1 MAEPIKTEVDAISST
16 ENSHVEA
23 ASPVATPASK
33 KVTLHSEKQ
42 DVGEKDIGH
51 VKPKGPSRNNSV
63 YSSSGRKVSEWEAL
77 QMVAAGDYDT
87 INREIDAVEADL
99 VAMNIQSTWY
109 KPQLKL
115 SDPRYFTWLL
125 VG

>member
-1 MAEPIKTEVDAISST
+1 MAEPIKPEVGAISAT
-16 ENSHVEA
+16 EKSPVEA
-23 ASPVATPASK
+23 ASPVPAHAPK
-33 KVTLHSEKQ
+33 KVTLNSEKQ
-42 DVGEKDIGH
+42 DVVEKE
-51 VKPKGPSRNNSV
+51 KPKGPSRNNSV

-77 QMVAAGDYDT
+77 QMVAAGDLDT